1 MDITSFGSCKFQCME
16 KVLNG
21 KGEIQLS
28 RSLNV
33 IEFGNFMYLINI
45 V

>member
-1 MDITSFGSCKFQCME
+1 
-16 KVLNG
+16 VLSG
-21 KGEIQLS
+21 EGEIQLS